1 MRVEKLDMQAAL
13 EQGLRLPYALVR
25 ALSAVVLGK
34 TPLAV
39 ETEELLEAR
48 FFSENEEIR
57 LFRRNGGLNAV
68 LLREEPEDSVLEETF
83 RIENSALGRWITVRH
98 LLDFDEDG
106 QAYIK
111 TTRLAGWEGG
121 TPDV

>member
-1 MRVEKLDMQAAL
+1 MRIEKLDAEAAL
-13 EQGLRLPYALVR
+13 ERGLRLPYALVR
-25 ALSAVVLGK
+25 SLSTVTLGK
-34 TPLAV
+34 TPRAV
-39 ETEELLEAR
+39 EIEELLEAR

-57 LFRRNGGLNAV
+57 LFRKNGGLNAV
-68 LLREEPEDSVLEETF
+68 LLREEPADSVLEDTF
-83 RIENSALGRWITVRH
+83 RIENGALGRSVTVRH

-121 TPDV
+121 AANA